1 MPEVQFTVKGKR
13 INATEV
19 RVERGLLGVE
29 PERIRVHGVEINGRD
44 YPVRQ
49 AMAAAF
55 DLERRACFPNVGAR
69 VFEQLGFHVFT
80 RPPRPRRGVSRRE
93 MRRALPHRTSEIGP
107 AEEETLEVPPI
118 RLAWCHWE
126 RWLDL
131 HEWGAPIMDM
141 PLGTSGVYEA
151 RLRDSEERLTIG
163 RASCLRSRILTAF
176 IRGHVQHTSGEK
188 IREFEDVSQV
198 VVRWAKADRPAAAEE
213 ALHLRHIDRH
223 GRLPKHTIRT

>member
-1 MPEVQFTVKGKR
+1 MPECRFTAKGKK

-19 RVERGLLGVE
+19 QVERGLLGVE

-55 DLERRACFPNVGAR
+55 DLKRRDCFPSVGAR

-80 RPPRPRRGVSRRE
+80 RPPRSRRGVSQRE
-93 MRRALPHRTSEIGP
+93 LRRALPHRTPEIGP

-118 RLAWCHWE
+118 DLEWCHWE

-131 HEWGAPIMDM
+131 HEYGAPVMDM

-163 RASCLRSRILTAF
+163 RASCLRTRVLHGLV
-176 IRGHVQHTSGEK
+176 RGKGSHPSGDK

-198 VVRWAKADRPAAAEE
+198 VVRWARADRPAAAEE

-223 GRLPKHTIRT
+223 GRLPKHTVRT